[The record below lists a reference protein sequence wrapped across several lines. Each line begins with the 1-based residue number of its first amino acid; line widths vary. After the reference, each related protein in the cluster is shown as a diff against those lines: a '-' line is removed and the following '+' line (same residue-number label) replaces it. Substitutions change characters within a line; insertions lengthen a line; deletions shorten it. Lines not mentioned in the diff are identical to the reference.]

1 MSLHI
6 YEYEQGSEEW
16 RQARAGVLTASVVGK
31 LLTPTLQLAKN
42 QTSRGLIREIVA
54 ERLTGVPTDTYTT
67 RDMERGSL
75 DEPYAREIYSEH
87 MGCPVDE
94 TGFMVRDIEGHKLGY
109 SPDGLIADIG
119 LLEIKSRKPRL
130 QLDFIIDGEI
140 PHDHMAQMQAGMLVA
155 DRDWCAYVSYS
166 GGLRMPIQ
174 FVNADERWHDAIKQA
189 LAAFEKEAE
198 VITSAYKAATVTFP
212 ETEYID
218 HFGDELE
225 LIL

>member
-16 RQARAGVLTASVVGK
+16 RQARAGILTASVIGK
-31 LLTPTLQLAKN
+31 LITPGGKVADN
-42 QTSRGLIREIVA
+42 QTSRGLIRDLVA
-54 ERLTGVPTDTYTT
+54 ERLTGRPTDTPTT

-75 DEPYAREIYSEH
+75 DEPYARDIYAEH
-87 MGCPVDE
+87 TGYRVDE
-94 TGFMVRDIEGHKLGY
+94 VGFMVREISGHKLGY
-109 SPDGLIADIG
+109 SPDGLTEDIG

-130 QLDFIIDGEI
+130 QLQYIIDGTI

-155 DRDWCAYVSYS
+155 GREWCAYASYS

-174 FVNADERWHDAIKQA
+174 YVFADPNWQESIRQA
-189 LAAFEKEAE
+189 LVAFEQEAALLISVYE
-198 VITSAYKAATVTFP
+198 ANTIAMP

-218 HFGDELE
+218 HYGDDLQ
-225 LIL
+225 ITF